1 MVRPAVDFLPPSLR
15 DADTR
20 PRYNTAAV
28 VRLSGI
34 PAATF
39 RAWERR
45 YGFPKPW
52 RMPAGQ
58 RLYSEQDVA
67 AIRWLHEQTE
77 RGLTISRAVALVLEE
92 LASAEQRPAN
102 ARTGRPA
109 ADLVADLTGALLA
122 VDQVRA
128 EAVLAEAF
136 ALYPVEAV
144 ALEVMQPL
152 LVEVGE
158 RWHSGELSVADEH
171 YVTNF
176 LLRKLFTLLNAYDSG
191 HRGGLIVTACAPGE
205 WHEVGVLI
213 VSLFLAR
220 RGYRVLYLG
229 PNLPLDSLTR
239 ELPRLRPDLVCL
251 SAATR
256 ETAEAMIHG
265 MHHLAASS
273 DDGPRLGFGG
283 RAFTTDPELI
293 GALPGEYLGPDAR
306 AALAT
311 VERLLGDNDRA

>member
-1 MVRPAVDFLPPSLR
+1 MVRPAIDFLPPSLR

-28 VRLSGI
+28 VRRSGI

-45 YGFPKPW
+45 YGFPKPQ
-52 RMPAGQ
+52 RLPAGQ
-58 RLYSEQDVA
+58 RLYSERDVA

-77 RGLTISRAVALVLEE
+77 RGLTISRAVALVLEA
-92 LASAEQRPAN
+92 LADAEQQPIE
-102 ARTGRPA
+102 ARTGRPTADLA
-109 ADLVADLTGALLA
+109 ADLASALLVAD
-122 VDQVRA
+122 QQRA

-136 ALYPVEAV
+136 ALYPVETV

-152 LVEVGE
+152 LVEIGE
-158 RWHSGELSVADEH
+158 RWHRGELSVADEH

-176 LLRKLFTLLNAYDSG
+176 LLRKVFALLNAYDGG

-205 WHEVGVLI
+205 WHEVGILI

-229 PNLPLDSLTR
+229 PNLPLESLAE

-251 SAATR
+251 SAAMR

-265 MHHLAASS
+265 ARNLVPGGNG
-273 DDGPRLGFGG
+273 GPRLGFGG
-283 RAFTTDPELI
+283 RAFATDPELL
-293 GALPGEYLGPDAR
+293 GELPGEYLGRDAR
-306 AALAT
+306 EALAT
-311 VERLLGDNDRA
+311 VERLLGGNGRA